1 MYGCKI
7 LQLPTVKVGG
17 GLSAEAMKQVLLS
30 ISSIAGVGC
39 AAEIIFF
46 HADGRSVDMYFLSYG
61 SNAKAICDVVSKSLR
76 NQYYAV
82 EFMDDE
88 DCANVKKAMGYTA
101 QCVATA
107 ITKAETLVTSP
118 YVYEGY
124 YYYCDVFLCNGFD
137 NFNTIFNTLLDSTP
151 SFVVF
156 QLKPTSLLPQEQY
169 VLQNLTMNLQYKVN
183 PPPPVPQRGMM
194 AAMSEPYAKSA
205 FDTYSYYVSNAIK
218 PVYTFN
224 IIVASGDGQN
234 AAITAAVVSCIQ
246 SETEN
251 KARLQA
257 FDISKAGRTVLEA
270 LNPDAVGHYIY
281 QNCRNPEIWRG
292 GFTAPTAL
300 ARLSTIVTLDEAL
313 TFFRVPFDDGRIRG
327 IFSSTYAPSN
337 ETVKDS
343 VVDENNIVFG
353 RSVSNMSHQIGAGF
367 KDFTRHAL
375 ITGMPGFG
383 KTTFSENILLQ
394 CYKKGIP
401 FLCIEPTKKEYRG
414 MLDAIPDLQVF
425 TPGNSN
431 GVPFILNPF
440 LPPEGVRVKNYQ
452 SSLFSA
458 FQASMQME
466 APLDGA
472 IKQAIARC
480 YLKYGWKDNSKV
492 GDPGTKP
499 FGFSEF
505 LAVYR
510 DEINNLEYEAE
521 YKGTL
526 KSALELRL
534 ASFIEE
540 CGEIFNNIHAIPTE
554 ELLSKPTVIELDAI
568 DNREQKA
575 LIIALILTRV
585 GAYIRN
591 EREITDD
598 LKHVI
603 LMDEAHVLLEG
614 GANYGKD
621 SSPRTRQYAAELVSS
636 FISTI
641 RSHGTSV
648 IIADQRPSAV
658 GEAILANTDLKI
670 SFRLSS
676 KHERDLIADCGG
688 MTEADVEELTNLD
701 KGEAIVYYSGLN
713 KAQKVITPDIRE
725 ENDIRINVTDDEV
738 AEHSTYWE
746 GHKELTKPSGLCRY
760 CKFESCD
767 SAVREDAHYY
777 GNRIWNHMS
786 RYIFSSQELIEICSK
801 ITESVP
807 HEVDTYPEEKR
818 DCLFVCICIS
828 LLDTAARK
836 LGIRL
841 NTEQIDKVFKL
852 LNKE

>member
-17 GLSAEAMKQVLLS
+17 GQSVEPMKQILLS
-30 ISSIAGVGC
+30 ISSMAGVGS
-39 AAEIIFF
+39 AAEIIFY
-46 HADGRSVDMYFLSYG
+46 HAGGRSIDLYFFAYG
-61 SNAKAICDVVSKSLR
+61 SNAEAVSDVVTKSLR
-76 NQYYAV
+76 NEFYTV
-82 EFMDDE
+82 EPMDNE
-88 DCANVKKAMGYTA
+88 DCANVKKVMGTAA
-101 QCVATA
+101 QCGVTA

-124 YYYCDVFLCNGFD
+124 YYYCDVLLCNGFD
-137 NFNTIFNTLLDSTP
+137 NFNTIFNALLDGTP
-151 SFVVF
+151 SFVAF
-156 QLKPTSLLPQEQY
+156 QLKPTTLMPQEQY
-169 VLQNLTMNLQYKVN
+169 VLQNLTVNLQHKVN
-183 PPPPVPQRGMM
+183 PPPPMAQHGMM
-194 AAMSEPYAKSA
+194 TTMSEPYAKEA
-205 FDTYSYYVSNAIK
+205 FNTYSYYTSNAVQ
-218 PVYTFN
+218 PVYIFN
-224 IIVASGDGQN
+224 IIAASGDGQS
-234 AAITAAVVSCIQ
+234 AAIAAAVMSCIQ
-246 SETEN
+246 SKTEN

-257 FDISKAGRTVLEA
+257 YDISKAGRTVLET

-281 QNCRNPEIWRG
+281 QNCRNPRIWRS

-300 ARLSTIVTLDEAL
+300 ARLSTLVTVDEAL
-313 TFFRVPFDDGRIRG
+313 TFFRVPYDDGRIRG
-327 IFSSTYAPSN
+327 IFSSTYTPSN

-343 VVDENNIVFG
+343 VIDESNIVFG
-353 RSVSNMSHQIGAGF
+353 RSASDMSLQIGAGLR
-367 KDFTRHAL
+367 DFTRHAL

-440 LPPEGVRVKNYQ
+440 LPPEGVSVKGYQ

-458 FQASMQME
+458 FQASMEMQT
-466 APLDGA
+466 PLDGA
-472 IKQAIARC
+472 IKQAIARS
-480 YLKYGWKDNSKV
+480 YLKYGWRDNSKL
-492 GDPGTKP
+492 GDPGTEP

-505 LAVYR
+505 LAVFR
-510 DEINNLEYEAE
+510 NSVNKLEYEKE
-521 YKGTL
+521 LKGTL
-526 KSALELRL
+526 ISALELRL
-534 ASFIEE
+534 TPFIEQ
-540 CGEIFNNIHAIPTE
+540 CGEMFNNIHAIPTE
-554 ELLSKPTVIELDAI
+554 DLLSKPTVIELDAI

-585 GAYIRN
+585 GAFIRN

-603 LMDEAHVLLEG
+603 LMDEAHVLLES

-621 SSPRTRQYAAELVSS
+621 SSPRTQQYAAELVSS

-676 KHERDLIADCGG
+676 KNERNLIADCGG

-701 KGEAIVYYSGLN
+701 KGEALVYYSGLK

-725 ENDIRINVTDDEV
+725 ENGIRINVTDDEV
-738 AEHSTYWE
+738 AERGSYWE
-746 GHKELTKPSGLCRY
+746 NHKELTKPSALCRY
-760 CKFESCD
+760 CRFESCD
-767 SAVREDAHYY
+767 CVVREDAIYY
-777 GNRIWNHMS
+777 GNRIWNHNSKRINSSNDLFEVCS
-786 RYIFSSQELIEICSK
+786 R

-807 HEVDTYPEEKR
+807 HEVDTYPAKKR
-818 DCLFVCICIS
+818 DCLFVCIYIY

-841 NTEQIDKVFKL
+841 NKEQIDKVFEQ
-852 LNKE
+852 LNKK